1 MKMEMGGTNSGASTY
16 AMKKAMEM
24 PKLLLSLVEQT
35 AELQKQPPV
44 VQPAAQSA
52 DLEATTG
59 KGGIINLTV

>member
-1 MKMEMGGTNSGASTY
+1 MEMGGTNSGASTY

-24 PKLLLSLVEQT
+24 PKFMLSFVKQT

-44 VQPAAQSA
+44 VQPAAQSV
-52 DLEATTG
+52 DLEATAG